1 MKPSAIRL
9 RRCHQADYETLYKI
23 DQACF
28 PPGIAYGRTELNHFL
43 RREGALCILA
53 EAGGVIGGFIVSDQS
68 REMAHIITLDV
79 LEKFRRR
86 GIGTRLLRAAE
97 ESAWSQGAR
106 LIVLETATTNKP
118 AIALWT
124 GRGYRE
130 AGRHKNYYGA
140 GLDAIEMHKLL
151 NQHAQRENRS

>member
-1 MKPSAIRL
+1 MKLSAIRL
-9 RRCHQADYETLYKI
+9 RRCQPADFETLYKI

-43 RREGALCILA
+43 RIEGAICILA
-53 EAGGVIGGFIVSDQS
+53 ETDGVVSGFVVSDQS
-68 REMAHIITLDV
+68 GEMAHVITLDV
-79 LEKFRRR
+79 LGKFRRR

-97 ESAWSQGAR
+97 AAASSQGAR
-106 LIVLETATTNKP
+106 LIVLETATTNQP

-124 GRGYRE
+124 RHGYRE

-151 NQHAQRENRS
+151 NRAAPGEKHS